1 MLQIQKVSKRFRGLA
16 ALNDVTFSVDEKQVV
31 GLIGPNGAGK
41 TTLFNVVSGFF
52 QPSNGRVVYK
62 GRDVTRL
69 QPFERCAL
77 GMARTFQI
85 MKPLPYMSVLDNVIA
100 GSMFG
105 RNRSRNVSVA
115 GPHARGIL
123 GFTGLLKKQNV
134 LAKELGTADR
144 KRLEL
149 ARALAAKPDLL
160 LLDEVMSGL
169 NHTETEECVALIREV
184 NKSGVTIVLI
194 EHIMKAVVTLC
205 EKIVVLHHGE
215 KIAEGS
221 VDAVMSDKT
230 VIDVYLGRDDDKAL
244 TSSVN

>member
-1 MLQIQKVSKRFRGLA
+1 MLQIQNVSKNFRGLA
-16 ALNDVTFSVDEKQVV
+16 ALSDVTFAVDERQVV

-52 QPSNGRVVYK
+52 QPLRGRIVYK
-62 GRDVTRL
+62 GQDVTRL
-69 QPFERCAL
+69 QPFQRCAL

-105 RNRSRNVSVA
+105 RHGSRNVA
-115 GPHARGIL
+115 AAKPHAREIL
-123 GFTGLLKKQNV
+123 QFTGLLKKQEV

-149 ARALAAKPDLL
+149 ARALAAQPDLL

-169 NHTETEECVALIREV
+169 NHTETEECVGLIREI
-184 NKSGVTIVLI
+184 NRSGVTILLI

-221 VDAVMSDKT
+221 ANAVMNDRK
-230 VIDVYLGRDDDKAL
+230 VIEIYLGKDDDEAVA
-244 TSSVN
+244 SSVR